1 MKKIVALAAL
11 VSTLALPGPARGQ
24 RVVEEIV
31 AIVNDEIV
39 TLSDYRREFEIAV
52 QQLKSQQL
60 SSQDYNKYYEAIK
73 KQLLDSIIT
82 DMLLMQQAKEK
93 NINVK
98 EQLKTI
104 VENIKKENNIQSDED
119 LKRALAQQGMSYE
132 AWTKQYEEM
141 LLKQA
146 VIFSEIE
153 SKIALT
159 DAEVIDYYKKNQE
172 EFRVPTEYKL
182 RAVYLSGLEW
192 HGEALENRKKEIS
205 DRLAAKESLA
215 DVAGELSDPPLR
227 EAKGDLGEVAETA
240 LDPELREPIMK
251 LKVGEVSPW
260 IKAKTGWY
268 LIQLEEKK
276 DSFVKPFEQVKAA
289 IEEKIFNS
297 RRQAKTEEFLKSL
310 KARSYIKILNPNP
323 LDF

>member
-1 MKKIVALAAL
+1 MKKIIALAVLA
-11 VSTLALPGPARGQ
+11 TALALPGPARGQ

-31 AIVNDEIV
+31 AIVNDEII

-52 QQLKSQQL
+52 QQLRSQQL
-60 SSQDYNKYYEAIK
+60 SSEDYGKYYEAIK

-119 LKRALAQQGMSYE
+119 LRRALAQQGMSYE
-132 AWTKQYEEM
+132 AWTKQYEDM

-159 DAEVIDYYKKNQE
+159 DAEVIDYYKKNRE

-182 RAVYLSGLEW
+182 RAVYLSELEW
-192 HGEALENRKKEIS
+192 HGEQLENRKKQIS
-205 DRLAAKESLA
+205 DRLAAQESLA

-240 LDPELREPIMK
+240 LDPELREPIKK
-251 LKVGEVSPW
+251 LQVGEVSPW

-268 LIQLEEKK
+268 LIQLEDKK
-276 DSFVKPFEQVKAA
+276 DSFVKPFEEAKAV
-289 IEEKIFNS
+289 IEEKIFAG
-297 RRQAKTEEFLKSL
+297 RRQAKTEEYLKNL